1 MAGVIMAKG
10 DHKLISTPVSVS
22 DGFKRADG
30 QTWSWLLIVGA
41 VAVLVV
47 VAINYFVEKPAP
59 VKWPTTAPAQQS
71 APAAPSSDE
80 DRTYEVAPPGS
91 VPAQPEGSK

>member
-1 MAGVIMAKG
+1 MAKG

-30 QTWSWLLIVGA
+30 RTWSWLLIVGA
-41 VAVLVV
+41 AAIAIVF
-47 VAINYFVEKPAP
+47 AINFFIEKPAP
-59 VKWPTTAPAQQS
+59 VKWPTTGPQAVQPQPAPAD
-71 APAAPSSDE
+71 DE

-91 VPAQPEGSK
+91 IPQPSQSGGSK